1 METTALENLLRR
13 DRVIIIGGLI
23 IISALA
29 WCYVMTGAGT
39 GMSVRAMTR
48 IAISPGAFASDTA
61 MPQQWTGAYWAIM
74 VAMWWVMMIAM
85 MVPSAAPMIL
95 LYARVTRHEQKS
107 GRLAKGVVPTAAFVC
122 GYLIAWLVFSV
133 LASVLQF
140 YLEGASLVHSM
151 LMWSLNSWLSA
162 GLLFAAGLY
171 QITPYKQTC
180 LRHCRSPAHFLSS
193 HWRPGHLGALRM
205 GIEHGAFCVGCC
217 WALMALLFVGGIMNL
232 LWIAGLA
239 VFVLVEKVAPRGEW
253 VARAAGL
260 ACIAA
265 ALSIAGRALGIA

>member
-1 METTALENLLRR
+1 MI
-13 DRVIIIGGLI
+13 VIGGLI

-39 GMSVRAMTR
+39 GMSMRAMTR
-48 IAISPGAFASDTA
+48 IAVSPGAFSGDSA

-74 VAMWWVMMIAM
+74 LAMWWVMMIAM
-85 MVPSAAPMIL
+85 MAPSAAPMIL

-107 GRLAKGVVPTAAFVC
+107 GRLAAGVVPTAGFAA
-122 GYLIAWLVFSV
+122 GYLIAGLVFSV
-133 LASVLQF
+133 LATVLQF
-140 YLEGASLVHSM
+140 SLEQAGLVHSM

-171 QITPYKQTC
+171 QLTPYKQTC
-180 LRHCRSPAHFLSS
+180 LRHCRSSAHFLSA
-193 HWRPGHLGALRM
+193 HWRSGQLGALRM
-205 GIEHGAFCVGCC
+205 DVEHVGCC

-232 LWIAGLA
+232 LWIAGLS
-239 VFVLVEKVAPRGEW
+239 VLVRLEKILPRGEW

-265 ALSIAGRALGIA
+265 ALSIAERAVDIA

>member
-23 IISALA
+23 IISVLA

-162 GLLFAAGLY
+162 GFLFVAGLY

-193 HWRPGHLGALRM
+193 HWRPGHLGAIRM
-205 GIEHGAFCVGCC
+205 GVEHGAFCVGCC

-265 ALSIAGRALGIA
+265 SLSIAGRALGIA

>member
-1 METTALENLLRR
+1 LVTTALENLLRR
-13 DRVIIIGGLI
+13 DRVIVIGGLI

-29 WCYVMTGAGT
+29 WCYIMTGAGT

-48 IAISPGAFASDTA
+48 IAISPGAFAAGTV

-95 LYARVTRHEQKS
+95 LYARVTRHEQMS
-107 GRLAKGVVPTAAFVC
+107 GRLAEGVVPTAGFVC
-122 GYLIAWLVFSV
+122 GYLIAWLVFSL
-133 LASVLQF
+133 LACVLQF
-140 YLEGASLVHSM
+140 LLERASLVHSM
-151 LMWSLNSWLSA
+151 LMWSLNPWLSA
-162 GLLFAAGLY
+162 TLLFAAGLY

-193 HWRPGHLGALRM
+193 HWRPGHLGAIRM

-239 VFVLVEKVAPRGEW
+239 VLVLVEKGVPRGEW
-253 VARAAGL
+253 VARAAGF

-265 ALSIAGRALGIA
+265 ALSIAGGALGIA

>member
-1 METTALENLLRR
+1 VETTALENLLRR

-39 GMSVRAMTR
+39 GMNVRAMTR

-239 VFVLVEKVAPRGEW
+239 VVVLVEKVVPRGAW

-265 ALSIAGRALGIA
+265 ALSIAGGALGIA